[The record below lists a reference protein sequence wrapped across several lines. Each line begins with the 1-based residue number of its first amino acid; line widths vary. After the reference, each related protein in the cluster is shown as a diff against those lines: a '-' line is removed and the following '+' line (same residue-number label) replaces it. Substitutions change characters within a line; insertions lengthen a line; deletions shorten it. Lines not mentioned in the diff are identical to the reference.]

1 MERTGLRQCL
11 NCILV
16 LAPRIEGK
24 RVIPMIEVGREWVHP
39 FGHLDPFK
47 RFSPP
52 PPVNQNIC
60 KYGRDI
66 SVVGIERKRS
76 IEVHLSPV
84 VLLSK
89 KEDLGIDATRPGV
102 VFIDVQSWLD
112 LSKRIVQG
120 HAGWR
125 FKKGLTHDCPC
136 DIGMGA
142 RIVRVERGRG
152 AKPFPGLSQSAPIE
166 APPLFIS
173 QEDKVI
179 RSNIRS
185 LFSNGNVSACVFQ
198 APGQDGDNRP
208 RYLVLYGKNVFK
220 PALVAL
226 APELIAAFRI
236 DELDGDP
243 QFVAGLADAAL
254 DNVANT
260 KLPSNQL
267 DVDCLAFVDEAR
279 IARDHEKRL
288 EPGQRRDDVFD
299 HPVGEVRMLDADARA

>member
-1 MERTGLRQCL
+1 MERTGLPQCL

-24 RVIPMIEVGREWVHP
+24 RVIPMIEVGREWVQP

-52 PPVNQNIC
+52 PPINQKIC

-76 IEVHLSPV
+76 IEVHLSPL
-84 VLLSK
+84 VLVSE
-89 KEDLGIDATRPGV
+89 KEDLCKDAMRPRV
-102 VFIDVQSWLD
+102 VVIEVQSCLD
-112 LSKRIVQG
+112 LSKRIAQG
-120 HAGWR
+120 HAGRR
-125 FKKGLTHDCPC
+125 FKKGLTDDRPC

-152 AKPFPGLSQSAPIE
+152 GKPSPGLNQSPPIE

-185 LFSNGNVSACVFQ
+185 LFSNGNVSAC
-198 APGQDGDNRP
+198 
-208 RYLVLYGKNVFK
+208 
-220 PALVAL
+220 
-226 APELIAAFRI
+226 
-236 DELDGDP
+236 
-243 QFVAGLADAAL
+243 
-254 DNVANT
+254 
-260 KLPSNQL
+260 
-267 DVDCLAFVDEAR
+267 
-279 IARDHEKRL
+279 
-288 EPGQRRDDVFD
+288 
-299 HPVGEVRMLDADARA
+299 